1 MELSEEQKRY
11 QAESDAHTLA
21 EAKLIQQDSERLLM
35 AKEEAD
41 RVAKA
46 ATKRAKAY
54 RDVSKRKRRN
64 PEEPGRTRRQ
74 PRRPTSRAQ
83 SRQPVSPGRDI
94 VPGIPAPPAP
104 KSGLF

>member
-21 EAKLIQQDSERLLM
+21 EAKLIHQDSERLLL

-54 RDVSKRKRRN
+54 RDVSRRKRRTT
-64 PEEPGRTRRQ
+64 EEPGSTRRR
-74 PRRPTSRAQ
+74 PRRSTSRAQ

-94 VPGIPAPPAP
+94 VPGIPSPPPP
-104 KSGLF
+104 KSSLF